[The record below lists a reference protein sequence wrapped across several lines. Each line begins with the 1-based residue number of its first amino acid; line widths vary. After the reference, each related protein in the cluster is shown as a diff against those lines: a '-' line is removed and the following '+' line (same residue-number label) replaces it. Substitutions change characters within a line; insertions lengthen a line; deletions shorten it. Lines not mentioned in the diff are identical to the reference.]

1 MTMQAPCYGAF
12 ARILLVVAAA
22 LIGCE
27 PTDLPSAYNG
37 VRATPQWVQDG
48 TKRRLNLST
57 PEARARVA
65 YKDPVQGEKNA
76 EGTCV
81 FSRLG
86 EMRADATLTAL
97 VGEWDTNTCAGLLY
111 YFRANPSDPPQK
123 PLREDTVFGTPPTN

>member
-1 MTMQAPCYGAF
+1 MT
-12 ARILLVVAAA
+12 LTVVNSA
-22 LIGCE
+22 ISGCE
-27 PTDLPSAYNG
+27 PADLPAAYNV

-48 TKRRLNLST
+48 TKRRINLAT

-65 YKDPVQGEKNA
+65 YKDPVQGAKNT

-86 EMRADATLTAL
+86 VMRSDPSLTAL

-123 PLREDTVFGTPPTN
+123 PMREDTVVVIPPES

>member
-1 MTMQAPCYGAF
+1 MQAQCYRAF
-12 ARILLVVAAA
+12 ALTLTVVTAARS
-22 LIGCE
+22 GCE
-27 PTDLPSAYNG
+27 PADLPAAYNV

-65 YKDPVQGEKNA
+65 YKAPVQGVKNA

-86 EMRADATLTAL
+86 EMRADPTLTAL

-123 PLREDTVFGTPPTN
+123 PTREDTVVVIPPPA